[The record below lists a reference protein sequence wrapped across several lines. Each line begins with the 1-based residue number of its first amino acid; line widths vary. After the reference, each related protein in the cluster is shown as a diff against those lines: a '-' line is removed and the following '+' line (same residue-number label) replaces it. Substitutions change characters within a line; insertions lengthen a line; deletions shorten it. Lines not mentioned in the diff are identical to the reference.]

1 MQCIFEG
8 IAICQNP
15 VGSIDGI
22 REMVCEHKWSNPALL
37 LLHPQSSVLFF
48 YLTSSSS
55 FPIPGDTN
63 GNFGEEN
70 RVVLFREIVVCF
82 AENVKLCRS
91 VCSN

>member
-15 VGSIDGI
+15 VVSIDGI
-22 REMVCEHKWSNPALL
+22 REMVCEHKWSNPLL

-63 GNFGEEN
+63 GNF
-70 RVVLFREIVVCF
+70 EIS
-82 AENVKLCRS
+82 ERKIGRS
-91 VCSN
+91 CSGK